1 MRRLVLLQYHK
12 ITLNVLHH
20 QELSNLLEK
29 VMDPDAGLVTTG
41 VLAQSPTRFEY
52 LWAIREGTPKAVRKA

>member
-1 MRRLVLLQYHK
+1 MRRLVLLRYHK

-29 VMDPDAGLVTTG
+29 VMDPDAGLVTMG

-52 LWAIREGTPKAVRKA
+52 LWAIREGIPEAVGKA